1 MNYRTMKVEGHEVS
15 DAVQRLVVP
24 AFVEKIR
31 AEGAQ
36 DFKAMKQLLIEQ
48 GTPAD
53 PAYRAADR
61 LIQKMRKA
69 QVIEWC
75 PGLGWIIGDASK

>member
-36 DFKAMKQLLIEQ
+36 DFNGPLPP
-48 GTPAD
+48 TPQD
-53 PAYRAADR
+53 REHVRSVEGLAAHR
-61 LIQKMRKA
+61 HPL
-69 QVIEWC
+69 
-75 PGLGWIIGDASK
+75 